1 MYVAPRP
8 KVADD
13 PHFAIR
19 LGLAVVA
26 GFVAMAVLQPQLA
39 PICVALPIG
48 LIAGL
53 RKAFNP
59 ARAIGGAV
67 AFGIVVWLMAGIVA
81 ITRPVPM
88 LMLLGMFLF
97 YFLGFFVTRRTG
109 SPFGMLVLIAAALMS
124 IVGMKNPAMLNIF
137 RDGFLLGCV
146 VAAVTIPTLYL
157 LIPARTK
164 DLHEDAPRPA
174 AGHHG
179 GGALIRSVVLTA
191 LCFWLYAVLPVSD
204 LILAIAAVF
213 PLIFP
218 TKHEAFAEAAE
229 RSWATILGGIIA
241 LVVLAIYG
249 FSAHFL
255 VLLLLM
261 FLTGWGFGIA
271 MMHGRLSASVYQF
284 GLSVAAVLVA
294 TSLTTSNPELAAFQ
308 RVCLTLAG
316 TLVASLAV
324 AVLDRLLLTP
334 IEHEDRHSPHPAIQ
348 RRRFEREFD
357 V

>member
-8 KVADD
+8 KLADD

-19 LGLAVVA
+19 LGLAAVA
-26 GFVAMAVLQPQLA
+26 GFVAMAWLQPQLA

-67 AFGIVVWLMAGIVA
+67 AFAVVVWLMAGIVA
-81 ITRPVPM
+81 VTRTVPM
-88 LMLLGMFLF
+88 LMFLVVFLF
-97 YFLGFFVTRRTG
+97 YFVGFYVTRRTG
-109 SPFGMLVLIAAALMS
+109 SAFGMLVLIAAALMS
-124 IVGMKNPAMLNIF
+124 IVGMKNPAMLIIF
-137 RDGFLLGCV
+137 RDGFFTGCA
-146 VAAVTIPTLYL
+146 VAAVTIPVLYL

-164 DLHEDAPRPA
+164 DRHEDAPRPA

-179 GGALIRSVVLTA
+179 GGALIRSVVLTG

-204 LILAIAAVF
+204 MILAIAAVF

-218 TKHEAFAEAAE
+218 TGDEAFAEAAE
-229 RSWATILGGIIA
+229 RSWATVMGGIAA
-241 LVVLAIYG
+241 LAVLAVYG
-249 FSAHFL
+249 LSAHFP
-255 VLLLLM
+255 VLLLLV
-261 FLTGWGFGIA
+261 FLMGWGFGIL
-271 MMHGRLSASVYQF
+271 MMYGRMSASVYQF
-284 GLSVAAVLVA
+284 GLSVGAVLVA
-294 TSLTTSNPELAAFQ
+294 TALTTGNPEMAVFQ
-308 RVCLTLAG
+308 RICLTLAG

-334 IEHEDRHSPHPAIQ
+334 VKHEDHHSPHPAIQ
-348 RRRFEREFD
+348 RRRFGREFD
-357 V
+357 Y